1 MAVSALL
8 RRDAQAGLFSHVVHR
23 AEDGLFH
30 VVRRDGLEFKDRAAA
45 QDRIKNIEI
54 GILRRGGNQRDLAV
68 FNVLQQGLLLLF
80 VEGLD
85 LVEVQQHAVGREK
98 GVELPDDLLDI
109 RSGGGGRVELVE
121 RALRGV
127 CDDVRDG
134 RLAGA
139 ARPVEDQV
147 RYLAGFDH
155 AAQHF
160 ALAQNFLLPDHVVQR
175 PRPQLVRQWL
185 IHPTTPF
192 R

>member
-8 RRDAQAGLFSHVVHR
+8 RSDMQAGLFRHVIHR
-23 AEDGLFH
+23 AENGLFH

-45 QDRIKNIEI
+45 QDRVENIEI
-54 GILRRGGNQRDLAV
+54 GIFRRGGNQRDLAV
-68 FNVLQQGLLLLF
+68 FDMLQQGLLLFF

-85 LVEVQQHAVGREK
+85 FIEIQQHAVGREQ
-98 GVELPDDLLDI
+98 GIELPDDLLDV
-109 RSGGGGRVELVE
+109 RGGGRGRIELVE
-121 RALRGV
+121 RALCGV

-134 RLAGA
+134 CLAGA

-147 RYLAGFDH
+147 RHLAGLDH

-160 ALAQNFLLPDHVVQR
+160 TLAQNFLLPDHVVQR
-175 PRPQLVRQWL
+175 LRPQLIRQWL